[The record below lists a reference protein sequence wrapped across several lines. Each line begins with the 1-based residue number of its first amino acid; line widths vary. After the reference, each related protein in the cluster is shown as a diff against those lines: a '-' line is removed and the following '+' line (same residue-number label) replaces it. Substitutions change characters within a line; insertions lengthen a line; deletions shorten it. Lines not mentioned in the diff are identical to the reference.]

1 MLIAGC
7 KGRIETIEMWFGFV
21 HGEELQ
27 LVKYQMSIS
36 HSVLVACSK
45 PVYRFV
51 LFLAKACNC
60 HLVPLLLLHWFP
72 IDQLAPPCCAPDITS
87 IGLKQELLEILI
99 MM

>member
-1 MLIAGC
+1 MLIAEC
-7 KGRIETIEMWFGFV
+7 KGRIETIEMRFGFD

-27 LVKYQMSIS
+27 LVKYPMSIS

-45 PVYRFV
+45 PVYRIV

-60 HLVPLLLLHWFP
+60 HLFPLLLLHWFP
-72 IDQLAPPCCAPDITS
+72 IDQLAPPRAPDITY
-87 IGLKQELLEILI
+87 IALKQELLQILI